1 MNDFLP
7 RTGPVAPVPSATERS
22 PAVRVLPAG
31 DTTSSGTEADKAYQP
46 SVTSRSAGAADYAR
60 LKADIADVLARI
72 EPTANKV
79 DERVTSA
86 ERSLMALMPNP
97 VVILP
102 MPPADPQMVAFVA
115 QVAQSVAERV
125 AQARAAQA
133 NPSPLMVEAAAA

>member
-7 RTGPVAPVPSATERS
+7 RTGPVAPVPNATERS
-22 PAVRVLPAG
+22 PVVRVFPIE
-31 DTTSSGTEADKAYQP
+31 DTASSSTEADKAHQP
-46 SVTSRSAGAADYAR
+46 SVTPRSAGAADYAK

-79 DERVTSA
+79 DEKVSSA

-102 MPPADPQMVAFVA
+102 LPPADPQMVAFVA
-115 QVAQSVAERV
+115 QVAQSVAARV

-133 NPSPLMVEAAAA
+133 NPSPLMIEAAAA